1 MMRQSEPTDI
11 SEKAYRY
18 DRASLQMRLS
28 KHKDT
33 TEQVKEYVCS
43 GSRSRNIR
51 FKEAVSKRFPLGSA
65 ALLTAVSRSADCSQH
80 ICRV

>member
-1 MMRQSEPTDI
+1 M
-11 SEKAYRY
+11 
-18 DRASLQMRLS
+18 
-28 KHKDT
+28 

-65 ALLTAVSRSADCSQH
+65 GLPSLVSRSADCSQH
-80 ICRV
+80 ICRA

>member
-1 MMRQSEPTDI
+1 M
-11 SEKAYRY
+11 
-18 DRASLQMRLS
+18 
-28 KHKDT
+28 

-65 ALLTAVSRSADCSQH
+65 GLPTAVSTSAEPSGNTL
-80 ICRV
+80 